1 MALPRTNFNLD
12 QSMGVGSMHS
22 ARSSYLEY
30 FGLKEEPFGATA
42 DPRFLFMSFSH
53 REALASLLHSIHS
66 GRGFMSLIADPG
78 MGKTTLLSE
87 VLERTRRHT
96 ESVFL
101 FQTQCSRV
109 ELLRYLLKDSG
120 IEPESDDTVTLFAQ
134 FQDLLLRS
142 EQRGKNFLLVIDE
155 AQNLSDEVL
164 ETIRLLSNFER
175 AQGKLVQIVLAG
187 QTQLGDAL
195 SRPENEQLR
204 QRMAVVCRLKAL
216 EHSEV
221 EQYVQHRL
229 MVAGRQLPPLFTSE
243 AVARIATRSRGV
255 PRIINNHCFNVL
267 SLAWSLRQQT
277 ITSDFVDHAAREI
290 ECGLISDE
298 TLSTRL
304 TAARP
309 ESFSDRPPAITLR
322 KPQAMPHAVGS
333 SKRPVAKS
341 APSFSTAFAATDLKS
356 RREPISAAN
365 HFDGSRTI
373 GITAMVLVSIGL
385 CIAALWIGLQKTTTP
400 NGASQVTNALPLT
413 NPLPQSGENTPT
425 KTEQVGIEAQDLR
438 RKESKLTQ
446 KSIPSTSTS
455 SRHPLEVANG
465 RRFEPEVESPPM
477 VEPPQVIASSAIPTL
492 SPNVIRPPKRF
503 EPTTSAPPSTV
514 VPATLIRRIEPR
526 YPKQTAI
533 EGVVQLTATV
543 NDRGQV
549 EHVKAD
555 SGPAAL
561 VQAAVAAVE
570 QWQYAPATV
579 NGAPVKSSTQ
589 VTVKFRRSGQ

>member
-120 IEPESDDTVTLFAQ
+120 VEPESDDTVTLFAQ

-142 EQRGKNFLLVIDE
+142 ERQGKNFLLVIDE
-155 AQNLSDEVL
+155 AQNLSDDVL

-175 AQGKLVQIVLAG
+175 AQGKLVQILLAG

-195 SRPENEQLR
+195 SRPEHEQLR

-309 ESFSDRPPAITLR
+309 ESPSDRPPAITLR
-322 KPQAMPHAVGS
+322 KSQAMPLAVGS

-341 APSFSTAFAATDLKS
+341 APSFSTAFAATYLKS
-356 RREPISAAN
+356 RREPISAEN
-365 HFDGSRTI
+365 HLDGNRTI
-373 GITAMVLVSIGL
+373 GIAAMVLVSIGL
-385 CIAALWIGLQKTTTP
+385 CIAALWVGLQKTTTQ
-400 NGASQVTNALPLT
+400 NGASQFTNALA
-413 NPLPQSGENTPT
+413 QSGESTPT
-425 KTEQVGIEAQDLR
+425 KTDPVGIEAQDLKP
-438 RKESKLTQ
+438 KESKLTR
-446 KSIPSTSTS
+446 KSIATTSTN

-465 RRFEPEVESPPM
+465 RRLHPEVESPPM
-477 VEPPQVIASSAIPTL
+477 VETPQVIASSAMPAL
-492 SPNVIRPPKRF
+492 SPNVITPPKRF
-503 EPTTSAPPSTV
+503 EPTTSTPPSTV
-514 VPATLIRRIEPR
+514 VPATLIRRIEPK

-543 NDRGQV
+543 NERGEV
-549 EHVKAD
+549 EQVKAD

-561 VQAAVAAVE
+561 AQAAVAAVE

-579 NGAPVKSSTQ
+579 NGAPVKSSTK